1 MFADIK
7 RNKYYGILLDS
18 TPDLGHREQLSEVI
32 RYVDVNF
39 STKIVCIKESFIGFI
54 ELHAKDAATLETVII
69 EKLKLDDLPLAD
81 CRSQCYDNASVMSGH
96 LSGLQQR
103 LHARNHRALFVNCD
117 NHSLNLAGVH
127 AAKQDPVVIT
137 FFGTLD
143 RLYAF
148 FSSSTLR
155 WDQLKSAISVTV
167 KCGCE
172 TRWSARAEAVK
183 AMHKGFE
190 ELVALLEKLSE
201 DRSQTPETRSDADSL
216 LRNVLNFNFMVLLH
230 FWHNL
235 LSKIDRVQK
244 RLQDPRMNFHDASL
258 DLESLEEELINCR
271 ETLCHDS
278 VHNAKSNCTK
288 WGINIDKRIRRRR
301 VMPGEVARDAGL
313 SAEEEIT
320 RVLIGI
326 LDRLRQEITTHFTR
340 LKDLDAKFGFL
351 LDVQNLFAPD
361 RVENIH
367 QNCIDLASFYDTDID
382 GDDLCAEISDCGML
396 LKSRIDSAPATALE
410 LLQFVVSYGDDV
422 FPNLRVAIQ
431 IMLTIAVSIASCERS
446 FSKLKLILSYLR
458 ASMGQERLSA
468 LAILSTE
475 RETLEKIDLDMIVDQ
490 FTSAKARKS
499 GLKF

>member
-1 MFADIK
+1 
-7 RNKYYGILLDS
+7 
-18 TPDLGHREQLSEVI
+18 
-32 RYVDVNF
+32 
-39 STKIVCIKESFIGFI
+39 
-54 ELHAKDAATLETVII
+54 
-69 EKLKLDDLPLAD
+69 
-81 CRSQCYDNASVMSGH
+81 
-96 LSGLQQR
+96 
-103 LHARNHRALFVNCD
+103 
-117 NHSLNLAGVH
+117 
-127 AAKQDPVVIT
+127 
-137 FFGTLD
+137 
-143 RLYAF
+143 
-148 FSSSTLR
+148 
-155 WDQLKSAISVTV
+155 
-167 KCGCE
+167 
-172 TRWSARAEAVK
+172 
-183 AMHKGFE
+183 
-190 ELVALLEKLSE
+190 
-201 DRSQTPETRSDADSL
+201 
-216 LRNVLNFNFMVLLH
+216 
-230 FWHNL
+230 
-235 LSKIDRVQK
+235 
-244 RLQDPRMNFHDASL
+244 
-258 DLESLEEELINCR
+258 
-271 ETLCHDS
+271 
-278 VHNAKSNCTK
+278 
-288 WGINIDKRIRRRR
+288 
-301 VMPGEVARDAGL
+301 MPGEVARDAGQ

-326 LDRLRQEITTHFTR
+326 LDRLRQEITTRFTR

-468 LAILSTE
+468 LAILSIE

-490 FTSAKARKS
+490 FASAKARKI